1 MLKQLTIFLENKKG
15 SLTEMTRLLSENSI
29 NSISFTI
36 AETSGYG
43 LMRMIVDKPEE
54 ALKLLKENTYSASL
68 TDVLVVEISTNVGT
82 LNKLIEKLEDF
93 DIEYLYVYSNN
104 DKISGTVLKINAQ
117 MIGEAIKVINDS
129 GYNLVADY
137 CI

>member
-15 SLTEMTRLLSENSI
+15 SLTEMTRLLSKNSI
-29 NSISFTI
+29 NIISFTI

-104 DKISGTVLKINAQ
+104 DKISGIVLKINEQ

-129 GYNLVADY
+129 GYNLVEDY

>member
-15 SLTEMTRLLSENSI
+15 SLTEMTRVLSENSI
-29 NSISFTI
+29 NIISFTI

-82 LNKLIEKLEDF
+82 LNKLIENLEDF

-104 DKISGTVLKINAQ
+104 DKISGIVLKINEQ
-117 MIGEAIKVINDS
+117 MIDEAIKVINDS
-129 GYNLVADY
+129 GYKLVEDY

>member
-15 SLTEMTRLLSENSI
+15 SLTEMTRLLSENLI
-29 NSISFTI
+29 NIISFTI

-104 DKISGTVLKINAQ
+104 DKISGIVLKINEQ

-129 GYNLVADY
+129 GYNLVEDY

>member
-29 NSISFTI
+29 NIISFTI

-82 LNKLIEKLEDF
+82 LNKLIENLEDF

-104 DKISGTVLKINAQ
+104 DKISGIVLKINEQ
-117 MIGEAIKVINDS
+117 MIDEAIKVINDS
-129 GYNLVADY
+129 GYKLVEDY

>member
-29 NSISFTI
+29 NIISFTI

-93 DIEYLYVYSNN
+93 DIEYLYVY
-104 DKISGTVLKINAQ
+104 
-117 MIGEAIKVINDS
+117 
-129 GYNLVADY
+129 
-137 CI
+137 

>member
-29 NSISFTI
+29 NIISFTI

-43 LMRMIVDKPEE
+43 LMRMIVDKPEK
-54 ALKLLKENTYSASL
+54 AIDLLKKNEYSASL
-68 TDVLVVEISTNVGT
+68 TDVLVVEISRETGT

-104 DKISGTVLKINAQ
+104 DKISGIVLKINEE
-117 MIGEAIKVINDS
+117 MINEAVDVVKDS
-129 GYNLVADY
+129 GYKLVENY
-137 CI
+137 SI

>member
-29 NSISFTI
+29 NIISFTI

-104 DKISGTVLKINAQ
+104 DKISGIVLKINEQ

-129 GYNLVADY
+129 GYKLVEDY

>member
-29 NSISFTI
+29 NIISFTI

-104 DKISGTVLKINAQ
+104 DKISGIVLKINEQ

-129 GYNLVADY
+129 GYNLVEDY

>member
-29 NSISFTI
+29 NIISFTI

-104 DKISGTVLKINAQ
+104 DKISGIVLKINEQ
-117 MIGEAIKVINDS
+117 TIGEAIKVINDS
-129 GYNLVADY
+129 GYYLG
-137 CI
+137 

>member
-29 NSISFTI
+29 NIISFTI

-104 DKISGTVLKINAQ
+104 DKISGIVLKINEQ

-129 GYNLVADY
+129 G
-137 CI
+137 

>member
-29 NSISFTI
+29 NIISFTI

-104 DKISGTVLKINAQ
+104 DKISGIVLKINEQ
-117 MIGEAIKVINDS
+117 MLGEAIKVINDS
-129 GYNLVADY
+129 GYNLVEDY